1 MAYKTI
7 HSQIIAGY
15 VIELE
20 QLLRPCR
27 ETLFAVHYGFQRT
40 EGLTYP
46 NAAKEYG
53 QCIMNALACEGVL
66 IDES

>member
-1 MAYKTI
+1 MTYKTI
-7 HSQIIAGY
+7 HSQTIAGT

-20 QLLRPCR
+20 QQLRPCR
-27 ETLFAVHYGFQRT
+27 ETLFAVQYGFQRT

-53 QCIMNALACEGVL
+53 ACVMHALACEGVL